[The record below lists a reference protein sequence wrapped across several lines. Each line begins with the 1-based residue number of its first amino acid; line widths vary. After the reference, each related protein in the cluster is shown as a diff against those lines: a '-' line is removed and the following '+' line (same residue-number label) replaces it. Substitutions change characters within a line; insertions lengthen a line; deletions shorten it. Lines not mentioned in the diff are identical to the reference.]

1 MFKYI
6 RGVIS
11 LVSSPLN
18 KWGSMSSIS
27 HIMFLLPCR
36 GRKTWYQ
43 WTIKKIK
50 KKYEKATYFLW
61 VDWEDNYYEWGAG
74 GFCFALTLFYLLFF
88 FLIFHVPL
96 CKMVRKLI
104 IILFFM
110 ERNIQYAGAK
120 PEFLKIT
127 VRKNFLLKVR
137 CFTLVS
143 RKFDSLYLDA

>member
-36 GRKTWYQ
+36 GRKRWYQ

-50 KKYEKATYFLW
+50 KKYEMGTYFLW
-61 VDWEDNYYEWGAG
+61 VDWEDNCILNGVLVV
-74 GFCFALTLFYLLFF
+74 FVLLIHCFPFF
-88 FLIFHVPL
+88 FFPLIFHVL
-96 CKMVRKLI
+96 QCNMVRRLI
-104 IILFFM
+104 IILCSM
-110 ERNIQYAGAK
+110 ERNIRYAGAK
-120 PEFLKIT
+120 NLSVWKELWGKTF
-127 VRKNFLLKVR
+127 
-137 CFTLVS
+137 C
-143 RKFDSLYLDA
+143 